1 MGVLSG
7 NPKKQP
13 LHYGEVFSLWSYLAA
28 AKGNYAAYQ
37 TFINHTGDKELNNLI
52 EDLNRGMKQEMESV
66 EEILKINGIA
76 LPPSPPERSLA
87 DIEDIPSGAK
97 FSDQEISAVVSAN
110 ISAGLIACS
119 TIIGQSLREDIAM
132 LFGQFHMNKAQAGA
146 KALRLNK
153 DKGWIILPPMQ
164 AKIPNKE

>member
-13 LHYGEVFSLWSYLAA
+13 LHYGEVFSMWSFLTA

-37 TFINHTGDKELNNLI
+37 TFINHTGDKELKNLL

-66 EEILKINGIA
+66 EEILKVNGIA

-110 ISAGLIACS
+110 IAAGLIACS

>member
-13 LHYGEVFSLWSYLAA
+13 LHYGEVFSMWSFLAA
-28 AKGNYAAYQ
+28 AKGNYATYQ
-37 TFINHTGDKELNNLI
+37 TFINHTGDKELKNLL

-66 EEILKINGIA
+66 EEILKVNGIA

-110 ISAGLIACS
+110 IAAGLIACS